1 MAAIDEGMVAY
12 GTVVSDH
19 ARLDAGTPE
28 TYAFALTRFKERL
41 DAAVFGQVARRPT
54 HHSSVGRRDPVQ
66 NSLDM
71 HPEIT
76 GAPKFLHF
84 PDYPKDAVRKCP
96 ATRSPDGKG

>member
-1 MAAIDEGMVAY
+1 
-12 GTVVSDH
+12 
-19 ARLDAGTPE
+19 
-28 TYAFALTRFKERL
+28 
-41 DAAVFGQVARRPT
+41 
-54 HHSSVGRRDPVQ
+54 VGRRDPVQ